1 VAVSETRS
9 LDICSIRK
17 LPFSTRRN
25 YTYELQHLLFWSI
38 LAGLVEGQF
47 ASVVVSKTFHAGPF
61 LIAIATATPFAA
73 YVFSM
78 IWGMLCVGRPKV
90 RLAVGFGAG
99 TSLCAGMTALVPASP
114 SSAVWFIAQV
124 AAAQILLAGV
134 VTVRSAIWK
143 SNYPAAVRGQIAAR
157 LQAVR
162 SIISVITV
170 QAAAAICDRQPDAYR
185 YVFPVAALFGA
196 IGVVMLRRLRIRG
209 ERGELRR
216 RGMLNVECRRSNDV
230 SPHGLPSPFI
240 LRHSPF
246 AITRYRFRDLIS
258 PASVFGQL
266 FRVLRGDRRFSRY
279 CIAQT
284 LQGAANLMTIPVVV
298 AVVTR
303 NLEPDGERAFWISTG
318 LIVALPILAVLGSL
332 SRWGRL
338 FDGVGVL
345 RFRVVNVVGW
355 TAAIS
360 FGMFGTLVAGDAQRI
375 GPLYLPIAVAL
386 FALRGILHGVS
397 QGGGALAWNL
407 GHLHFAKP
415 DEAEVYMGIHVFL
428 AGVRGLIAPLAG
440 MWLWMTIGWPVW
452 LIALGLALSGLA
464 IYAAMARQEHV
475 KSNDV

>member
-1 VAVSETRS
+1 MVVSDSRS
-9 LDICSIRK
+9 HDILGIRK
-17 LPFSTRRN
+17 LPFFTRRN
-25 YTYELQHLLFWSI
+25 YLYEFEHLLSWSI
-38 LAGLVEGQF
+38 LAGVVEGQF
-47 ASVVVSKTFHAGPF
+47 ASVIVSKTFHAGPF
-61 LIAIATATPFAA
+61 LIAVATATPFAA

-90 RLAVGFGAG
+90 RLAVMFGAG
-99 TSLCAGMTALVPASP
+99 TALCAGMTGLVPASP
-114 SSAVWFIAQV
+114 SAAVWFIVQL
-124 AAAQILLAGV
+124 AAAQVLLAGV

-143 SNYPAAVRGQIAAR
+143 SNYPATVRGQIAAR

-162 SIISVITV
+162 SIISVIAV
-170 QAAAAICDRQPDAYR
+170 QIAAAICDRQPDAYG

-196 IGVVMLRRLRIRG
+196 IGVLMLSRLRIRG
-209 ERGELRR
+209 ERSELLRARQTTPAGAAHRGTLGRYGLGE
-216 RGMLNVECRRSNDV
+216 
-230 SPHGLPSPFI
+230 
-240 LRHSPF
+240 
-246 AITRYRFRDLIS
+246 LIS

-266 FRVLRGDRRFSRY
+266 VRVLRNDRRFGQY
-279 CIAQT
+279 CVAQS

-303 NLEPDGERAFWISTG
+303 DLLPGSERAFWISTG
-318 LIVALPILAVLGSL
+318 LIVALPILGVLGSL

-355 TAAIS
+355 TAAIL
-360 FGMFGTLVAGDAQRI
+360 FGMFGTLVTGDAQRI

-386 FALRGILHGVS
+386 FALRGLLHGVS

-407 GHLHFAKP
+407 GHLHFARP

-440 MWLWMTIGWPVW
+440 MWLWTVIGWPVW
-452 LIALGLALSGLA
+452 LIAVALALSGLG
-464 IYAAMARQEHV
+464 IYAAMAREERAV
-475 KSNDV
+475 SMSEEA

>member
-1 VAVSETRS
+1 MAVSDSRS
-9 LDICSIRK
+9 FDICGIRK

-25 YTYELQHLLFWSI
+25 YTYELQHLLSWSI

-61 LIAIATATPFAA
+61 LIAVATATPFAA

-78 IWGMLCVGRPKV
+78 VWGMLCVGRPKV

-99 TSLCAGMTALVPASP
+99 TALCAGMTGLVPASP

-124 AAAQILLAGV
+124 AAAQVLLAGV

-162 SIISVITV
+162 SIISVIAV
-170 QAAAAICDRQPDAYR
+170 QAAAAICDRKPDAYR
-185 YVFPVAALFGA
+185 YVFPVAALFGV

-209 ERGELRR
+209 ERSELRR
-216 RGMLNVECRRSNDV
+216 ARKISQAGEPRG
-230 SPHGLPSPFI
+230 GTI
-240 LRHSPF
+240 G
-246 AITRYRFRDLIS
+246 RYRLTELIS

-266 FRVLRGDRRFSRY
+266 FRVLRSDRRFSQY
-279 CIAQT
+279 CLAQS

-338 FDGVGVL
+338 FDGIGVL
-345 RFRVVNVVGW
+345 RFRVVNVIGW
-355 TAAIS
+355 TAAIM
-360 FGMFGTLVAGDAQRI
+360 FGMFGTLVTGDAQRI
-375 GPLYLPIAVAL
+375 GSLYLPIAVVL
-386 FALRGILHGVS
+386 FALRGLLHGVS

-440 MWLWMTIGWPVW
+440 MWLWTSIGWPVW

-464 IYAAMARQEHV
+464 VYASMARFERAAAMT
-475 KSNDV
+475 NDE